1 MKKLVELKKRLFV
14 IVGGLVLVMILIV
27 LLFNLQLMSANR
39 QRTRQNNQRNL
50 QMYMITVDRAMENI
64 EDMLIAQDIEDVDLQ
79 NIRKPRCE
87 LDRYLSLLEK
97 RTFSVSYTHLTLPTI
112 RLV

>member
-39 QRTRQNNQRNL
+39 QRTRQNNQR
-50 QMYMITVDRAMENI
+50 IC
-64 EDMLIAQDIEDVDLQ
+64 
-79 NIRKPRCE
+79 RC
-87 LDRYLSLLEK
+87 
-97 RTFSVSYTHLTLPTI
+97 I
-112 RLV
+112 